1 MEMALIDLK
10 STLQKNQEEGCYT
23 CCMFFDLSKAFNTV
37 NHKILL
43 DEIAKYGIRE
53 KMHELLTSYLQNR
66 K

>member
-10 STLQKNQEEGCYT
+10 SMLQKNQEEGYYT
-23 CCMFFDLSKAFNTV
+23 CCMFFDLSKAFNTE
-37 NHKILL
+37 NHKIVL